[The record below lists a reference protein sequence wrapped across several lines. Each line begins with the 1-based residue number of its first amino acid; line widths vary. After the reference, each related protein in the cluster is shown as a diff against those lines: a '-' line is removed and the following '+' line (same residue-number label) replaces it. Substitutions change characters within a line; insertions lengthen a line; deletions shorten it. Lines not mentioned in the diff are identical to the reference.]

1 MKKNSDNTFLC
12 FLAKIYFR
20 IESYDNFNYS
30 VPPWTTLF
38 MIIGLIGCFFT
49 LPLVL
54 YKYLSDWQITW
65 LNANDVIICLLCFWG
80 AVVAIS
86 IALSILLVIKSGKYY
101 KRMESYAG
109 NDFLKQLEETRTIV
123 LDIYDYKL
131 IINALNE
138 FRNKK
143 IAEDID
149 TEIIDELIKKL
160 LDAPIDKRKVKG
172 NFAFER

>member
-101 KRMESYAG
+101 KRVESYAG
-109 NDFLKQLEETRTIV
+109 KDFLKQLEETRTQRSFILEVIV
-123 LDIYDYKL
+123 FMNL
-131 IINALNE
+131 
-138 FRNKK
+138 FF
-143 IAEDID
+143 
-149 TEIIDELIKKL
+149 
-160 LDAPIDKRKVKG
+160 APILINTFSVIYLCK
-172 NFAFER
+172 

>member
-109 NDFLKQLEETRTIV
+109 NDFLKQLEETRIQSSFILEVIV
-123 LDIYDYKL
+123 FMNL
-131 IINALNE
+131 
-138 FRNKK
+138 FF
-143 IAEDID
+143 
-149 TEIIDELIKKL
+149 
-160 LDAPIDKRKVKG
+160 APILINTFSVIYLCK
-172 NFAFER
+172 

>member
-38 MIIGLIGCFFT
+38 MIIGMIGCFFT

-54 YKYLSDWQITW
+54 YKYLSDWHITW

-80 AVVAIS
+80 TVVAIS

-109 NDFLKQLEETRTIV
+109 NDFLKQLEETRTQRSFILEV
-123 LDIYDYKL
+123 VVFMNLFLVPIL
-131 IINALNE
+131 INTLSIMYLC
-138 FRNKK
+138 KW
-143 IAEDID
+143 
-149 TEIIDELIKKL
+149 
-160 LDAPIDKRKVKG
+160 
-172 NFAFER
+172 

>member
-38 MIIGLIGCFFT
+38 MIFGMIGCFFT
-49 LPLVL
+49 LPLAL

-109 NDFLKQLEETRTIV
+109 NDFLKQLEETRTQRSFILEV
-123 LDIYDYKL
+123 VVFMNLFLVPILINTLSIIYLCKW
-131 IINALNE
+131 
-138 FRNKK
+138 
-143 IAEDID
+143 
-149 TEIIDELIKKL
+149 
-160 LDAPIDKRKVKG
+160 
-172 NFAFER
+172 

>member
-38 MIIGLIGCFFT
+38 MIIGMIGCFFT

-109 NDFLKQLEETRTIV
+109 NDFLKQLEETRTQRSFILEV
-123 LDIYDYKL
+123 VVFMNL
-131 IINALNE
+131 
-138 FRNKK
+138 FF
-143 IAEDID
+143 
-149 TEIIDELIKKL
+149 
-160 LDAPIDKRKVKG
+160 APIFI
-172 NFAFER
+172 NTFSIIYLCE

>member
-38 MIIGLIGCFFT
+38 MIIGMIGCFFT

-54 YKYLSDWQITW
+54 YKYLSDWHITW

-80 AVVAIS
+80 TVEAIS

-109 NDFLKQLEETRTIV
+109 KDFLKQLEETRTQRSFILEVIV
-123 LDIYDYKL
+123 FMNL
-131 IINALNE
+131 
-138 FRNKK
+138 FF
-143 IAEDID
+143 
-149 TEIIDELIKKL
+149 
-160 LDAPIDKRKVKG
+160 APILINTFSVLYLC
-172 NFAFER
+172 E

>member
-1 MKKNSDNTFLC
+1 MKKNSDNSFLC

-38 MIIGLIGCFFT
+38 MIFGMIGCFFT

-65 LNANDVIICLLCFWG
+65 LKANDVIICLLCFWG

-109 NDFLKQLEETRTIV
+109 NDFLKQLEETRTQRSFILEVIV
-123 LDIYDYKL
+123 FMNL
-131 IINALNE
+131 
-138 FRNKK
+138 FF
-143 IAEDID
+143 
-149 TEIIDELIKKL
+149 
-160 LDAPIDKRKVKG
+160 APILINTFSVIYLCK
-172 NFAFER
+172 

>member
-109 NDFLKQLEETRTIV
+109 NDFLKQLEETRTQRSFILEV
-123 LDIYDYKL
+123 VVFMNL
-131 IINALNE
+131 
-138 FRNKK
+138 FF
-143 IAEDID
+143 
-149 TEIIDELIKKL
+149 
-160 LDAPIDKRKVKG
+160 APIFI
-172 NFAFER
+172 NTFSIIYLCE